1 MYAVFKV
8 QYIGLYYLKPNG
20 LKWTFALLL
29 MLIYELF
36 GVLVHLNQWA

>member
-8 QYIGLYYLKPNG
+8 QCIGLYYLKPNG

-29 MLIYELF
+29 MIMNFSWLWFI
-36 GVLVHLNQWA
+36 

>member
-1 MYAVFKV
+1 MQFSRYNYLGF
-8 QYIGLYYLKPNG
+8 YLKPNG

>member
-20 LKWTFALLL
+20 LKWTFTLWL
-29 MLIYELF
+29 MIMNF
-36 GVLVHLNQWA
+36 TGFWFI

>member
-8 QYIGLYYLKPNG
+8 QCIGLYYLKPNR

-29 MLIYELF
+29 MIMNF
-36 GVLVHLNQWA
+36 SGFWFI

>member
-8 QYIGLYYLKPNG
+8 QCIGLYYLKPNG

-29 MLIYELF
+29 MTMNFSGFWFI
-36 GVLVHLNQWA
+36 